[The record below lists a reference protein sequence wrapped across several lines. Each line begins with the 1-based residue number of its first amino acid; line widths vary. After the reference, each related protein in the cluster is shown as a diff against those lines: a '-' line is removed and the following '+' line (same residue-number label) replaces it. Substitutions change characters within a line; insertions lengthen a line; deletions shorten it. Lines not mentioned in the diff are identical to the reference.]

1 MGELIDRD
9 QEHLRLVE
17 IGFYVQ
23 AGLIGFVSL
32 FALIYVGLGMLLM
45 SGVFP
50 KTGTPAND
58 VPVSVIGWIFI
69 GIGGV
74 LFVLGLGF
82 ALLLFYAARGL
93 KVRRRRILCLILAGF
108 CCLQIPW
115 GTVFGV
121 LAIIVLNRESVIP
134 LFEPPPV
141 RMGPPALH

>member
-1 MGELIDRD
+1 MGQLIDRD

-32 FALIYVGLGMLLM
+32 FALIYVGIGMLLLA
-45 SGVFP
+45 GGFP
-50 KTGTPAND
+50 KTGTNSD
-58 VPVSVIGWIFI
+58 VPIALIGWIFM

-93 KVRRRRILCLILAGF
+93 KVRQRRILCLILAGF

-134 LFEPPPV
+134 LFEQRPV
-141 RMGPPALH
+141 RTGPPALN

>member
-17 IGFYVQ
+17 IGFYVE
-23 AGLIGFVSL
+23 AGLIAFVSL
-32 FALIYVGLGMLLM
+32 FALIYVGLGMVFI
-45 SGVFP
+45 SAFP

-58 VPVSVIGWIFI
+58 VPVAVMGWIFM

-74 LFVLGLGF
+74 LFVLGGGF
-82 ALLLFYAARGL
+82 AFLLFYAARGL
-93 KVRRRRILCLILAGF
+93 RVRQHRILCLILAGL

-134 LFEPPPV
+134 LFDQPARP
-141 RMGPPALH
+141 GPPALH